1 MDPSS
6 PTSELFDFRAVTCED
21 VQRIISSLPLNK
33 SPGVDKLNARI
44 FKDSLRVILGPL
56 TDTINSSLS
65 TCSFPTAWKGAE
77 VVPILKK
84 GDHEVASNNRPLS
97 LLPVAAKMYEKIVL
111 EQFSKYL
118 IINNR
123 LSPQQSGNKKSHS
136 TETLKIYITDC
147 MLDAVDKKKI
157 SALILL
163 DLSKAFDSINHDKR
177 LHKLSSVGAS
187 AAVVNWFKSY
197 LTGRVQ
203 RVRIGSTLSDPLL
216 ITHGVPQGTILS
228 PLLFCIYLNDLP
240 HASKDCR
247 LESL

>member
-1 MDPSS
+1 MTEQEGLPLTI
-6 PTSELFDFRAVTCED
+6 PTGELFNFRAVTCED

-44 FKDSLRVILGPL
+44 FKDSLPVILGPL
-56 TDTINSSLS
+56 TDIINSSLS

-97 LLPVAAKMYEKIVL
+97 LLPVAAKVREKVVL

-123 LSPQQSGNKKSHS
+123 LSPHQSGNTKSHS

-163 DLSKAFDSINHDKR
+163 DLSKGFDSINHDKLLR
-177 LHKLSSVGAS
+177 KLSSVGAS
-187 AAVVNWFKSY
+187 AAVVNWFRA
-197 LTGRVQ
+197 T
-203 RVRIGSTLSDPLL
+203 
-216 ITHGVPQGTILS
+216 
-228 PLLFCIYLNDLP
+228 
-240 HASKDCR
+240 
-247 LESL
+247 